1 MWFFIRWLVTS
12 IAVAVAVLLVP
23 GIDVS
28 GNAAVAVVLAALII
42 GLVNATLGLVLKVG
56 AIGCIIFTL
65 GLFNLVINALM
76 LWFSSWLAE
85 GLGLGFH
92 VDGFWPAF
100 WGGIVISFVSGLLNW
115 FAHDQNQPP
124 YDNRYAFYE

>member
-1 MWFFIRWLVTS
+1 MWFVIRWLITS

-28 GNAAVAVVLAALII
+28 GNAAVAVVFAALII
-42 GLVNATLGLVLKVG
+42 GLVNATLGLVLKIG
-56 AIGCIIFTL
+56 AIGCIMLTL
-65 GLFNLVINALM
+65 GLFNLVINGLM
-76 LWFSSWLAE
+76 LWFSSWVAE

-100 WGGIVISFVSGLLNW
+100 WGGIVISLVSGLLNW
-115 FAHDQNQPP
+115 FVRDQKEPP
-124 YDNRYAFYE
+124 GGQRPSYS